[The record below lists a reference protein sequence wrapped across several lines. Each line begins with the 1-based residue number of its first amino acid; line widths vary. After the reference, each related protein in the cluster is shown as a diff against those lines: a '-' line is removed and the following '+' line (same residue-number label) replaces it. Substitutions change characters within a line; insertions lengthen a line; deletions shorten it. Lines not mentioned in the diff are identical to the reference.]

1 MLSYTALEVD
11 PVLGTSNHPLTLFYC
26 RSTVISVCGFTFN
39 EDAYLTV
46 DARLEFMIT
55 CLLHSRIFVL
65 YLGSLAQRRKERRG
79 LSVAVPEMRRRDGTE
94 GRREG
99 QTARRGARLISI
111 SVSEEEAVPPSF
123 HLSTVTESVF
133 Q

>member
-39 EDAYLTV
+39 EDADLTV
-46 DARLEFMIT
+46 DDHLPIAFSHFCFISGLARAKT
-55 CLLHSRIFVL
+55 
-65 YLGSLAQRRKERRG
+65 QREKGPFGRG
-79 LSVAVPEMRRRDGTE
+79 PRNETTGRRDG
-94 GRREG
+94 GRGGGWAG

-111 SVSEEEAVPPSF
+111 SVSEEEAVPPSLD
-123 HLSTVTESVF
+123 LSTVTESVF

>member
-46 DARLEFMIT
+46 EARLEFMIT

-79 LSVAVPEMRRRDGTE
+79 LSVAVPEMRRRDGGTE
-94 GRREG
+94 GGEG
-99 QTARRGARLISI
+99 GGRDRLLGAVRD
-111 SVSEEEAVPPSF
+111 
-123 HLSTVTESVF
+123 
-133 Q
+133 